1 MDLSI
6 CTEEGSNCNI
16 VNDNNR
22 STVDILVNSWG
33 YTDLLPENVPL
44 FDKVPYQVHLFVA
57 TLLILLCKSKH
68 RRLSTCSSPLCTA
81 NRAPVYPTAFCS
93 VPFQDVIQKQF

>member
-16 VNDNNR
+16 INDNNR

-57 TLLILLCKSKH
+57 TLLILLCKSKQ
-68 RRLSTCSSPLCTA
+68 L
-81 NRAPVYPTAFCS
+81 
-93 VPFQDVIQKQF
+93 FQQK

>member
-16 VNDNNR
+16 INDNNR

-57 TLLILLCKSKH
+57 TLLILLCKSKQ
-68 RRLSTCSSPLCTA
+68 LFQTKIETNQLISCT
-81 NRAPVYPTAFCS
+81 Y
-93 VPFQDVIQKQF
+93 FQVFWEA